1 LIKRIKQFWERLL
14 KRFKAF
20 RKPKPMGTAIF
31 VKKETN
37 PLDVDLVDDNLNT
50 KDKKQLRQYTKCLV
64 TALTVMACIWITIS
78 YIYAGIGL
86 FLYGNPEVLIE
97 LSKQVCV
104 TILGVT
110 ISYCLKAYMETYS
123 EAKHIEDM
131 AKIEQTVLPSD
142 EDGEAVG

>member
-1 LIKRIKQFWERLL
+1 
-14 KRFKAF
+14 
-20 RKPKPMGTAIF
+20 MGTAII
-31 VKKETN
+31 VEKDTN

-50 KDKKQLRQYTKCLV
+50 KDKKKLRQYTKCLV
-64 TALTVMACIWITIS
+64 TALTIMACIWITVS

-110 ISYCLKAYMETYS
+110 ISYCIKAYMESYS

-131 AKIEQTVLPSD
+131 AQIQQPLLPS
-142 EDGEAVG
+142 EDNEGVG

>member
-1 LIKRIKQFWERLL
+1 
-14 KRFKAF
+14 
-20 RKPKPMGTAIF
+20 MGTTII
-31 VKKETN
+31 VGNETS

-50 KDKKQLRQYTKCLV
+50 KDKKKLRQYTKVLV
-64 TALTVMACIWITIS
+64 TALTIMACIWITIS

-110 ISYCLKAYMETYS
+110 ISYCTKAFFESYA

-131 AKIEQTVLPSD
+131 AQIEQPLLPC
-142 EDGEAVG
+142 EDNEGVG

>member
-1 LIKRIKQFWERLL
+1 MIRFIKKFIEIRR
-14 KRFKAF
+14 R
-20 RKPKPMGTAIF
+20 RKNKPMGTTII
-31 VKKETN
+31 VGKDTN

-50 KDKKQLRQYTKCLV
+50 KDKKKLRQYTKCLV
-64 TALTVMACIWITIS
+64 TALTIMACIWITIS

-110 ISYCLKAYMETYS
+110 ISYCIKAYMESYS
-123 EAKHIEDM
+123 EAKHLEDM
-131 AKIEQTVLPSD
+131 AKIEQPLISNNE
-142 EDGEAVG
+142 EDNEAVG